1 MIHRQSISYLSLGI
15 ISILTV
21 VSGCQSKQSSNI
33 SSTSSGA
40 VGAIGRIEP
49 IGGTT
54 NLNISS
60 QSDNN
65 RVSILYVKEGDFV
78 EKNGLL
84 LKLEG
89 YKKAEIE
96 RKEEESEVEEKKQ
109 QLETQRKQT
118 KAAYYSLQLAKY
130 EQSVAYQLVNYGAIQ
145 KNLYIIATSAY
156 QQAKQEYFRQKS
168 IEKEKE
174 IAIRQQILAVK
185 IAKQKENDYLL
196 KAPRSG
202 IIFSINT
209 RVGEITSNNDPVIN
223 MGDPNQMGILAQVY
237 RSDIGKIAL
246 GQEARVTADGFR
258 DLNVKANVIQ
268 IGRQLKS
275 QAINNDNPVSQQ
287 DLRVFDVIL
296 KLKPKDSIKA
306 SYLNLLQVNI
316 RFAPLDPSKQR
327 TTMGQPKKL

>member
-1 MIHRQSISYLSLGI
+1 MILRKTIINLSLGI
-15 ISILTV
+15 PSALII
-21 VSGCQSKQSSNI
+21 VSGCQSKQSSN
-33 SSTSSGA
+33 TLRTFSGA

-54 NLNISS
+54 NLSISR
-60 QSDNN
+60 QSAVN
-65 RVSILYVKEGDFV
+65 RVSNLYVEEGDFV
-78 EKNGLL
+78 EENALL

-96 RKEEESEVEEKKQ
+96 RKEEESELEAKKQ

-130 EQSVAYQLVNYGAIQ
+130 EQSVAYQLEKYGAIQ

-174 IAIRQQILAVK
+174 IAIQQQILTIK
-185 IAKQKENDYLL
+185 IAKQTENDYLL

-246 GQEARVTADGFR
+246 GQEAKITADGFS
-258 DLNVKANVIQ
+258 DLNVKANVIR

-287 DLRVFDVIL
+287 DLRVFDVTL

-316 RFAPLDPSKQR
+316 RFTPVERSKQR